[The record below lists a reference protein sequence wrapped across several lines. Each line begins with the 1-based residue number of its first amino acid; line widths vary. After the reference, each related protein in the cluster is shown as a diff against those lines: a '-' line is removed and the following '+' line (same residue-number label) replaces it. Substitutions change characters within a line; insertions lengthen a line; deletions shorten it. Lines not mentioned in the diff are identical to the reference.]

1 MDNLQIVLISFVV
14 QRNKLRLISA
24 RPNIPETGTGGSG
37 LQRRQIRPAIKLMK
51 SANVDGLESIS
62 CLSTD
67 SAPRGLFFFF
77 ATRGAASQ
85 QRSPRGLQATGRR
98 IGCGSIPRNPRHIP
112 EEMNAGVACGGGKS
126 LPAAVSV
133 SPRLSL
139 ICLFTMDPPAG
150 HFLCPSTT
158 SSTPPLPVS
167 PHSTST
173 RRSCQ

>member
-1 MDNLQIVLISFVV
+1 M
-14 QRNKLRLISA
+14 QRNKLRLITA

-51 SANVDGLESIS
+51 STNVDGLESIS
-62 CLSTD
+62 RLSTD
-67 SAPRGLFFFF
+67 STPRGLFFFFF

-85 QRSPRGLQATGRR
+85 QRSPRGLQARGRR
-98 IGCGSIPRNPRHIP
+98 IGCGSIPRNPRRIP

-133 SPRLSL
+133 SPGLSL

-158 SSTPPLPVS
+158 SSTPPHSRCLPILPPPAGRAS
-167 PHSTST
+167 DHPLHP
-173 RRSCQ
+173 C